1 MGRHAIATCDRRN
14 FALRDGTWKSVF
26 SPMSAPPASDPDG
39 GRHDGAPDPGCRDVY
54 TAIMAV
60 REVIRMG
67 HPVLRQVAQPVGAF
81 GTPELRSLVT
91 DMDDTMRALSGA
103 GIAAPQ
109 VGVSLRVVIFEVTEN
124 PRYPHVQPIPY
135 TVLVN
140 PVLTPLGEDTEEGWE
155 GCLSVPGMRGLVPRY
170 RRLRYTGYDL
180 EGTPI
185 DRTVEGFHARVVQ
198 HEVDH
203 LDGILYPQ
211 RVRDLRNFGFEDVLA
226 GQMTPM
232 PD

>member
-1 MGRHAIATCDRRN
+1 MAIRRVLKMGEP
-14 FALRDGTWKSVF
+14 L
-26 SPMSAPPASDPDG
+26 
-39 GRHDGAPDPGCRDVY
+39 
-54 TAIMAV
+54 
-60 REVIRMG
+60 
-67 HPVLRQVAQPVGAF
+67 LRQVAAPVTRF
-81 GTPELRSLVT
+81 DEELASLIA

-109 VGVSLRVVIFEVTEN
+109 IGVGLRVVIFELKDN
-124 PRYPHVQPIPY
+124 PRYPQLSPVPY

-140 PVLTPLGEDTEEGWE
+140 PQLSVLGEQQEEGWE
-155 GCLSVPGMRGLVPRY
+155 GCLSVPGLRGLVPRY
-170 RRLRYTGYDL
+170 RRLRYQGFDAAGVPL
-180 EGTPI
+180 

-203 LDGILYPQ
+203 LDGILFPQ

-226 GQMTPM
+226 GHMTPM